1 MSDNTCLFTS
11 QTKSTLEFGSLQSYS
26 VLSCSVILHRIVSY
40 RIVSYRVVSCRIVS
54 YHIISYHII
63 SYHIISYHIIS
74 YHISYD
80 PGSGPFTPFI
90 IHIQHII
97 AVFLLIKIYSFLE
110 TYIPKVDM
118 AMLVYWMIWYC
129 VVSGVLSV
137 VCSSIL
143 YVMVW
148 I

>member
-1 MSDNTCLFTS
+1 MGTNGCS
-11 QTKSTLEFGSLQSYS
+11 QPASKSSLDSQDFGDVNMALQMAHFHKSS
-26 VLSCSVILHRIVSY
+26 RPQWV
-40 RIVSYRVVSCRIVS
+40 
-54 YHIISYHII
+54 
-63 SYHIISYHIIS
+63 
-74 YHISYD
+74 
-80 PGSGPFTPFI
+80 
-90 IHIQHII
+90 
-97 AVFLLIKIYSFLE
+97 KIYSFEE
-110 TYIPKVDM
+110 TYIPKVGM